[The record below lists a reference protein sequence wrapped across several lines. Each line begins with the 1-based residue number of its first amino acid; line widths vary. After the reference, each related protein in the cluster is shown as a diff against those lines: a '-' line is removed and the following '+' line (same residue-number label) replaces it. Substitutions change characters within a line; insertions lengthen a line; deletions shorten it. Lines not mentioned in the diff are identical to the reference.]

1 MVRRDLFLTKNRLH
15 KMIHAG
21 WKLTNVNT
29 VKRDIYN
36 SDKSKHEMKH
46 TGEKLKSVLWENHEN
61 VNCASGKKNIK

>member
-1 MVRRDLFLTKNRLH
+1 
-15 KMIHAG
+15 MIHAG